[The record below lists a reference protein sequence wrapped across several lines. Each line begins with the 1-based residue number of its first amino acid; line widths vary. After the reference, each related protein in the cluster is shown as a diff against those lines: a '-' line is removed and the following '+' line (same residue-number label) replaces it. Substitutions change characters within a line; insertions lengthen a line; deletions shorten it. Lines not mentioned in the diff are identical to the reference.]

1 VKAGAKRSGLFVRL
15 ASSTGDDDCQNAA
28 KWIQLKTRMDYRSR
42 QKKFRQSLEDRKF
55 DAFVVTHPANL
66 RYLCGYTGSNGLLL
80 FLKGRGIFF
89 TDGRYTEQ
97 AREEVEGVRVVISKD
112 PLLQTAAKSVSTL
125 SSAAIGFEADYT
137 TVATAETMRKLAHR
151 RIRLIPVAGLI
162 MCQRMI
168 KDAEELSIIRAAVRV
183 GAAVYE
189 EARAFLRPGVH
200 ESEVAAKLEYA
211 ARRSGADGMSF
222 ETIVAAGKRGA
233 LPHGRASAQPIP
245 RRGFVVVDSGVILR
259 GYCSDMTRT
268 VHVGRVSR
276 EERRW
281 YEAVLEA
288 QLAGIAEVAAG
299 KTAGQVDQAARQ
311 VLRRAKLDRYF
322 THSTGH
328 GVGLEIHEPPR
339 LGKGQA
345 ETLEP
350 GMVITIEPGVYLPG
364 KGGIRIEDMVVVTD
378 RGCDVLTPVT
388 KELVEI

>member
-1 VKAGAKRSGLFVRL
+1 
-15 ASSTGDDDCQNAA
+15 
-28 KWIQLKTRMDYRSR
+28 MDYRSR
-42 QKKFRQSLEDRKF
+42 QKKFQQTLDGHNL
-55 DAFVVTHPANL
+55 DGFVVTHPANL

-80 FLKGRGIFF
+80 FLKRRPLFF
-89 TDGRYTEQ
+89 TDGRYTQQ
-97 AREEVEGVRVVISKD
+97 AREEVGGARVVISKG
-112 PLLQTAAKSVSTL
+112 PLLTDAAKIVGKLT
-125 SSAAIGFEADYT
+125 SAAIGFEADYT
-137 TVATAETMRKLAHR
+137 TVASAELMRKLVHR
-151 RIRLIPVAGLI
+151 RIHWKPAAGLI
-162 MCQRMI
+162 MRQRMI
-168 KDAEELSIIRAAVRV
+168 KDPEELSIVRAAVQL

-189 EARAFLRPGVH
+189 EARSYIQAGVR
-200 ESEVAAKLEYA
+200 ESEVAGKLEYA
-211 ARRSGADGMSF
+211 ARQAGADGMSF
-222 ETIVAAGKRGA
+222 ETIVAAGKRAA

-288 QLAGIAEVAAG
+288 QLAGIAEVVPG

-311 VLRRAKLDRYF
+311 VLRKAKLDRYF

-339 LGKGQA
+339 LGKRQS
-345 ETLEP
+345 ERLEP
-350 GMVITIEPGVYLPG
+350 GMVITIEPGIYIPG

-378 RGCDVLTPVT
+378 RGCQVLTPVT
-388 KELVEI
+388 KELIEI